1 MASSQLTFKDHL
13 LNNLWKIKQ
22 AQRIGDCR
30 ARLANSLRQGLLSHT
45 TRIDE
50 LSIPLSLFDGV
61 EIRALQIFN
70 QCKRK
75 HLFIINIFYDDRKFL
90 KSSELRSLITALTRD
105 NLIAIIVLAYKKR
118 LKNTMLLNRLTQ
130 LSKLGLIKMN
140 SGLVGVWNYIFDWK
154 FSFRSSIGCGRRRSA
169 GLIFCFGDQCIESA
183 TQTATLPRAR
193 HA

>member
-1 MASSQLTFKDHL
+1 M
-13 LNNLWKIKQ
+13 
-22 AQRIGDCR
+22 
-30 ARLANSLRQGLLSHT
+30 SHT

-50 LSIPLSLFDGV
+50 LSISLSLFDGI

-75 HLFIINIFYDDRKFL
+75 HLFIINIFYDDRNFL

-105 NLIAIIVLAYKKR
+105 NLIAITVLAYKKR

-140 SGLVGVWNYIFDWK
+140 SGLVGVWNDIFDWK
-154 FSFRSSIGCGRRRSA
+154 FSFQSSI
-169 GLIFCFGDQCIESA
+169 
-183 TQTATLPRAR
+183 
-193 HA
+193 